1 MTVRLNVGNSV
12 IRSYKRLA
20 YTPWHAI
27 AEFVDNSTQQYF
39 NNREL
44 LDKSLDELGEPFEV
58 SIAYDSDRGGELKV
72 VDNSI
77 GMDMAD
83 LERALHIALPPEN
96 DSGRSKYG
104 MGMKT
109 AACWLGD
116 EWSVET
122 KKLGQPYAYR
132 VTIDVEK
139 VAEGEADLPIEQY
152 AKDLSLHYTII
163 TVKKHHRRFQGRTLG
178 KIKEFLASMYR
189 EDLRN
194 EVMVLKWQGVE
205 LHWDELDGRLLK
217 NKLGEKYKKD
227 FTFEVDGRK
236 VWGWAG
242 VLGEGGRAY
251 AGFSILHS
259 GRVVKGYPDS
269 WRPQLIFGAGGRN
282 DLVNQRLV
290 GEIHL
295 DNFDVSHT
303 KDDIQWYGSQEEDVE
318 AELLKA
324 IKDYVDTARKTF
336 KSLNET
342 GPTQGDKDVALTTL
356 KEELSSAEMIDQIN
370 IDIVPSPAEIR
381 ASREALAAEIVQ
393 SEPDMTVKVGSE
405 LQVSI
410 FIDGDMSANDPY
422 VLYEAVK
429 PDHICV
435 IVNESHPHYGQIDG
449 GIGLVNYLRHCV
461 YDAIAEWQASRR
473 VGSLDSDT
481 VKMFKDQLLRVSFR
495 VEQDADPEA

>member
-39 NNREL
+39 NHRSA
-44 LDKSLDELGEPFEV
+44 LDESLDSIGEPFEV
-58 SIAYDSDRGGELKV
+58 SISYDSDRGGELKV
-72 VDNSI
+72 ADNSI
-77 GMDMAD
+77 GMSLED
-83 LERALHIALPPEN
+83 LERALHIALPPDN

-109 AACWLGD
+109 AACWVGN

-122 KKLGQPYAYR
+122 KKLGEDYAYR
-132 VTIDVEK
+132 VTVDVEK
-139 VAEGEADLPIEQY
+139 VAAGDAVLPIERY
-152 AKDLSLHYTII
+152 KKDKNLHYTIV
-163 TVKKHHRRFQGRTLG
+163 TVRQHHRKFQGRTLG
-178 KIKEFLASMYR
+178 KIKEYLASMYR
-189 EDLRN
+189 QDLRDD
-194 EVMVLKWQGVE
+194 VMILRWQGAE
-205 LHWDELDGRLLK
+205 LHWDELDDRILR
-217 NKLGEKYKKD
+217 NKLGEKYKRS
-227 FTFEVDGRK
+227 FEFEVDGRR

-251 AGFSILHS
+251 AGFSIMHS

-269 WRPQLIFGAGGRN
+269 WRPQLIYGAGGRN
-282 DLVNQRLV
+282 DLINQRLV

-318 AELLKA
+318 TALLTA
-324 IKDYVDTARKTF
+324 IKDYVETARKTF

-342 GPTQGDKDVALTTL
+342 GPSDGDKDVALTTL
-356 KEELSSAEMIDQIN
+356 KEELSSPEMVNQIN
-370 IDIVPSPAEIR
+370 IEIVPSPAEIR
-381 ASREALAAEIVQ
+381 ASREALAAQIVK
-393 SEPDMTVKVGSE
+393 SEPDMTVRVGSE

-410 FIDGDMSANDPY
+410 FIDTEMSSNDPY

-449 GIGLVNYLRHCV
+449 SIGLVNYLRHCV

-473 VGSLDSDT
+473 VGALDSDT

-495 VEQDADPEA
+495 VEQDAEPQP

>member
-39 NNREL
+39 NHRDV
-44 LDKSLDELGEPFEV
+44 LDASLNELGEPFEV

-77 GMDMAD
+77 GMDLVD
-83 LERALHIALPPEN
+83 LERALHIALPPED

-109 AACWLGD
+109 AACWLGN
-116 EWSVET
+116 EWTVET
-122 KKLGQPYAYR
+122 KKLGSDTAYR
-132 VTIDVEK
+132 VTVDVEK
-139 VAEGEADLPIEQY
+139 VAGGAAELPIEEY
-152 AKDLSLHYTII
+152 PKDPSLHYTII
-163 TVKKHHRRFQGRTLG
+163 TVKQHHRRFQGRTLG

-189 EDLRN
+189 QDLRD
-194 EVMVLKWQGVE
+194 EVMILKWQGSE
-205 LHWDELDGRLLK
+205 LQWDELDGRLLK

-227 FTFEVDGRK
+227 FEFEIDGRK

-251 AGFSILHS
+251 AGFSIMHS

-318 AELLKA
+318 AALLKE

-342 GPTQGDKDVALTTL
+342 GPSDGDKDVALTTL
-356 KEELSSAEMIDQIN
+356 KEELSSPEMIDQIN

-381 ASREALAAEIVQ
+381 ASREALAAEIVK
-393 SEPDMTVKVGSE
+393 SDPDMTVKVGPE

-410 FIDGDMSANDPY
+410 FIDGDMSSNDPY
-422 VLYEAVK
+422 VLYEAVQT
-429 PDHICV
+429 DHICV
-435 IVNESHPHYGQIDG
+435 IINENHPHYGQIDG
-449 GIGLVNYLRHCV
+449 GTGLVNYLRHCV
-461 YDAIAEWQASRR
+461 YDAIAEWQASRK
-473 VGSLDSDT
+473 VGNLDSDT

-495 VEQDADPEA
+495 VEQDSGSET